1 MKAFAASIGLAL
13 SPTLALAQTQPS
25 VTEIATQTI
34 EASIRDDASA
44 ALAALESDNYDYYKV
59 ASLLRSAATNATRLS
74 ARAVTEKISAS
85 TPSFNTEDSRFALA
99 QSSTLEFENLI
110 NSGDTYERR
119 FTDLEGRVVTVRVFG
134 DDKNFKDFMFIAN
147 DTAMLKKGEIEV
159 AEMRGEQ
166 ALKSRKEDGSL
177 SVLMMSEEDHALIE
191 IEGPDEEAVMAF
203 IGELE
208 AAE

>member
-1 MKAFAASIGLAL
+1 MKAFAASFGLAL
-13 SPTLALAQTQPS
+13 LPALALAQTQPS

-44 ALAALESDNYDYYKV
+44 ALAALESNDYYEV
-59 ASLLRSAATNATRLS
+59 ASLLRSASTNATRLS
-74 ARAVTEKISAS
+74 ARLVTEKLSIAA
-85 TPSFNTEDSRFALA
+85 PSFSTEDSRFALA
-99 QSSTLEFENLI
+99 QSSTIEFENLI
-110 NSGDTYERR
+110 NSGNAYERR
-119 FTDLEGRVVTVRVFG
+119 FKDLEGRVVTVRVFG
-134 DDKNFKDFMFIAN
+134 EEEDLQDFMFISN
-147 DTAMLKKGEIEV
+147 DQAMLEKGEIEV

-166 ALKSRKEDGSL
+166 ALKNRKEDGSL

-191 IEGPDEEAVMAF
+191 IEGPDEESVMAF

>member
-1 MKAFAASIGLAL
+1 MKAFAASLGLAL
-13 SPTLALAQTQPS
+13 LPALALAQTQPS

-34 EASIRDDASA
+34 ETSIRDDASA
-44 ALAALESDNYDYYKV
+44 ALLALESGDHYKV

-74 ARAVTEKISAS
+74 ARSVTEKISAAA
-85 TPSFNTEDSRFALA
+85 PSFNTENSRFALA

-110 NSGDTYERR
+110 NSGNAYERR
-119 FTDLEGRVVTVRVFG
+119 FKDLDGRVVTVRVFG
-134 DDKNFKDFMFIAN
+134 ENEDLQDFMFIAN
-147 DTAMLKKGEIEV
+147 DSAMLEKGKIEV

-191 IEGPDEEAVMAF
+191 IEGADEDAVMAF

>member
-1 MKAFAASIGLAL
+1 MKAFAASFGLAL
-13 SPTLALAQTQPS
+13 LPTFAIAQTQPS

-44 ALAALESDNYDYYKV
+44 ALTALDSDDYYEV

-74 ARAVTEKISAS
+74 ARLVTEKLSVAA
-85 TPSFNTEDSRFALA
+85 PSFSTEASRFALA
-99 QSSTLEFENLI
+99 QSSTIEFENLI
-110 NSGDTYERR
+110 NSGNAYERR
-119 FTDLEGRVVTVRVFG
+119 FKDLDGRVVTVRVFG
-134 DDKNFKDFMFIAN
+134 EDEDLQDFMFISN
-147 DTAMLKKGEIEV
+147 DPVMLEKGEIEV